1 MNRASVG
8 HKPTWQFGA
17 AWRTLRIEWAVEVVS
32 CDAAVGLFNT
42 WSGLRGERKKRKWPD
57 PLLTMMMASVKVGVG
72 IHLLGCKRDSSYPN
86 SLCCQKRKQVYY
98 FSFILFYFLFLF
110 FYFLPSDA
118 QLERLKHRSKLSQL
132 SVSCPPP
139 PSELYECVIVSLIVV
154 GDTRVRPLGVVTRAE
169 TPANFWQLSQ
179 TTWVQIFIY
188 FFLFFLSI
196 WTLCMNA
203 ALHTRK

>member
-17 AWRTLRIEWAVEVVS
+17 AWRTLSIEWAVEVVS

-57 PLLTMMMASVKVGVG
+57 PLLTMMMASVKVGVS
-72 IHLLGCKRDSSYPN
+72 IHLVGCMRDSSYLN

-98 FSFILFYFLFLF
+98 FSFILFFTFLFF

-139 PSELYECVIVSLIVV
+139 TLRVVWMCHCVIIVSLIVV

-179 TTWVQIFIY
+179 TQIWIY
-188 FFLFFLSI
+188 IYIFLSI
-196 WTLCMNA
+196 CTLCMNA